1 MNFDFSEEQVMLRDS
16 VARFVQ
22 DDYDFDRRR
31 AIAESETGIS
41 RENWQTFAE
50 LGWLSVPFA
59 EEHGGFGGNAVDVMV
74 MMEELGKGLVVEPY
88 LATVLMFGGLLQ
100 KGGSEAQQH
109 DYIPRIIDGSLL
121 GAFAYVERQ
130 SRFELADVKTTAAS
144 TADGFTLNGEKV
156 VVFNGANADCAI
168 VSARTSGEQGDEHGI
183 SLFLVPLDAAG
194 VSRTTYRMM
203 DGQLVAN
210 ITFDNVTVPADSV
223 VGGLDDGFALISAVV
238 QDVIVALGAEAVG
251 IMAQLNAKTLEYT
264 KTREQFGVAIGS
276 FQALQH
282 RMVDTFMS
290 YEQARSMLYRAV
302 CALSDGSD
310 EAALT
315 VHALKVMIDRAGTH
329 IYSEAIQLHGGMG
342 LTDELDIGHFAKRL
356 MMINAT
362 FGNGDYHQAQFNALS
377 YSQDS
382 VSESTQARPQL
393 ATASGERV

>member
-1 MNFDFSEEQVMLRDS
+1 MNFDFSEEQSMLRDS

-22 DDYDFDRRR
+22 DDYDFDTRR
-31 AIAESETGIS
+31 AIAESDEGMS
-41 RENWQTFAE
+41 RLNWQTFAE

-59 EEHGGFGGNAVDVMV
+59 EEHGGFGGDAVDVMV

-100 KGGSEAQQH
+100 KAGSEAQQH

-130 SRFELADVKTTAAS
+130 SRFELADVKTTAAKS
-144 TADGFTLNGEKV
+144 ADGFTLNGEKV
-156 VVFNGANADCAI
+156 VVSNGANADYAV
-168 VSARTSGEQGDEHGI
+168 VSARTSGDQNDENGI
-183 SLFLVPLDAAG
+183 SLFLVALDAEG

-210 ITFDNVTVPADSV
+210 LTFNNVALAADSLLGELDNGLGLIESV
-223 VGGLDDGFALISAVV
+223 VEEVV
-238 QDVIVALGAEAVG
+238 VALASEAVG
-251 IMAQLNAKTLEYT
+251 IMGQLNTKTLEYT

-290 YEQARSMLYRAV
+290 YEQAKSLLYRAV
-302 CALSDGSD
+302 CAQAEGSD
-310 EAALT
+310 
-315 VHALKVMIDRAGTH
+315 GTH

-377 YSQDS
+377 YSENAEG
-382 VSESTQARPQL
+382 ESSQNRPQL